1 MNDLPK
7 LPSSKDVIREASKKL
22 KILEHQREIEEKFFQ
37 KYEEQNEYLKKFEDK
52 LSESLYYNKL
62 KSSHID
68 EKTFFKIYNL
78 LEEFTKLDPGYAVR
92 MICHTCESMPKCQYC
107 DVTLTYHKKTNLLKC
122 HYCGYAIEV
131 PHECPTCHST
141 DIEMKGFGTEQVE
154 DTLAQIFPEAR
165 IARMDTDTTR
175 SKNAYQQIITDFE
188 EHKTDILVGT
198 QMVTKGLDFDRV
210 SVVGILNA
218 DALISFPDFRAF
230 ERAFQLLSQVS
241 GRAGRKEVPGKVI
254 IQTYQPNHP
263 ALKYVETND
272 FAAMYQS
279 QIAERQQ
286 FHLPPIT
293 RMVKITLKH
302 PEEQTVLAAAMQ
314 LQMML
319 RDVFQG
325 SVMGPAAP
333 LVSRIQN
340 YYLQDFW
347 VKMSRDHTLA
357 ARKQQLAEVLR
368 QFKLHPSFKKV
379 RCVVT
384 VDA

>member
-1 MNDLPK
+1 M
-7 LPSSKDVIREASKKL
+7 
-22 KILEHQREIEEKFFQ
+22 
-37 KYEEQNEYLKKFEDK
+37 
-52 LSESLYYNKL
+52 
-62 KSSHID
+62 
-68 EKTFFKIYNL
+68 
-78 LEEFTKLDPGYAVR
+78 
-92 MICHTCESMPKCQYC
+92 
-107 DVTLTYHKKTNLLKC
+107 
-122 HYCGYAIEV
+122 
-131 PHECPTCHST
+131 
-141 DIEMKGFGTEQVE
+141 
-154 DTLAQIFPEAR
+154 
-165 IARMDTDTTR
+165 
-175 SKNAYQQIITDFE
+175 
-188 EHKTDILVGT
+188 
-198 QMVTKGLDFDRV
+198 
-210 SVVGILNA
+210 
-218 DALISFPDFRAF
+218 
-230 ERAFQLLSQVS
+230 
-241 GRAGRKEVPGKVI
+241 PGKVI